1 MAFMAPNQQL
11 STYHSLHIALTAFNA
26 HIALTSSLN
35 SFLTSFLTSA
45 TQPASLLPCFPASLL
60 HCYAA
65 KVILTNVLLHL
76 ANAMCLQV
84 HSNSH
89 GK

>member
-35 SFLTSFLTSA
+35 SFLTSA
-45 TQPASLLPCFPASLL
+45 TQPAFLLPCFPATLL
-60 HCYAA
+60 HCYTA
-65 KVILTNVLLHL
+65 KAILANVLLL
-76 ANAMCLQV
+76 LANANANAMCLQV